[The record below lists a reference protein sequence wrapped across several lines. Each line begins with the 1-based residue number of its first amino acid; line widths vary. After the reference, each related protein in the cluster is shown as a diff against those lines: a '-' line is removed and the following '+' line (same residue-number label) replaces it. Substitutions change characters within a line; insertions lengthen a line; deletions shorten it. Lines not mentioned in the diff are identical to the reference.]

1 MEALT
6 PPAQLS
12 EWHLLTIEGFRTIQA
27 VVDIQPK
34 DDVIEFASFIQIAVA
49 SADLEEKSSEATA
62 GLPEDVRQQMIDA
75 GCMDPEDAGNDFES
89 ATQIARTLRSH

>member
-49 SADLEEKSSEATA
+49 SADLGGVVK
-62 GLPEDVRQQMIDA
+62 VI
-75 GCMDPEDAGNDFES
+75 
-89 ATQIARTLRSH
+89 